1 MEIFMKM
8 ETKRLTVLAMF
19 SAIAFILAAFVRI
32 PVVLFLRYDPK
43 DVIITIAGFIYG
55 PFAAFLVTL
64 VVSLVQMFTTS
75 QTGYWGLLMNVITS
89 TAFCCTAAYIYTKK
103 RNMKGALIGLAVA
116 FVVATIVAMLW
127 NYLIVPI
134 YMPGVTRESVVPL
147 LFRAFLPFNLISNG
161 LNAAFTFIVYKH
173 IKKALQAARLLP
185 VYKDETKPAK
195 VNIGFILVAVF
206 VVVTCV
212 LWILVL

>member
-1 MEIFMKM
+1 MKM

-19 SAIAFILAAFVRI
+19 SAIAFILAAFVRV

-55 PFAAFLVTL
+55 PFAAFLVTV
-64 VVSLVQMFTTS
+64 VVSVVQMFTTS
-75 QTGYWGLLMNVITS
+75 QTGYWGLLMNVIAS
-89 TAFCCTAAYIYTKK
+89 AAFCCTAAYVYKK
-103 RNMKGALIGLAVA
+103 NRSMKGALIGLIVA
-116 FVVATIVAMLW
+116 FVVATIVMMLW

-134 YMPGVTRESVVPL
+134 YMPGVTRESIVPL
-147 LFRAFLPFNLISNG
+147 LFTAFLPFNLISNG
-161 LNAAFTFIVYKH
+161 LNAAFTFILYKH

-185 VYKDETKPAK
+185 VYTDKTKSGK
-195 VNIGFILVAVF
+195 VNIGFILVAIF
-206 VVVTCV
+206 VVITCV